1 MIVVDAGLVV
11 AALVAADAGAVR
23 EALREE
29 ELAAPSL
36 LDLEVLSALRGLSRG
51 GQLPEPRARAAV
63 RDLGALPIQRH
74 DHLPLLNRCWQLR
87 DNLTVYDAAYVALA
101 EAMQATLLTGDRRL
115 SGASGPQ
122 CPLEVLQAAS

>member
-11 AALVAADAGAVR
+11 AALVATDADAVR
-23 EALREE
+23 GALRGE

-51 GQLPEPRARAAV
+51 GQVPESRARAAIE
-63 RDLGALPIQRH
+63 DLADLPIQRH

-87 DNLTVYDAAYVALA
+87 DNLTAYDAAYVALA
-101 EAMQATLLTGDRRL
+101 ELLDLELWTTDLRVARSSGVSCRL
-115 SGASGPQ
+115 RVFSPG
-122 CPLEVLQAAS
+122 

>member
-1 MIVVDAGLVV
+1 VIVVDAGLVV

-87 DNLTVYDAAYVALA
+87 DNLTVYDAAYIALA
-101 EAMQATLLTGDRRL
+101 ELLDLELWTTDLRVARSPGVACRL
-115 SGASGPQ
+115 RVFSPS
-122 CPLEVLQAAS
+122 